1 MLNLRNNQITII
13 DDQAFCCL
21 PSLSSLDLSFNP
33 LKRLDADTFGGVR
46 THLQKLEIAN
56 TSLTLLP
63 SFQLAQLKMLNVS
76 SNHLTF
82 VPANTLANLSDVRH
96 LDLSHNELPA
106 PPSAAW
112 HSMHHLRTLNLAG
125 NPISQVMNDSFLG
138 LDKLETLDITD
149 IKANLYQVHYSYCA
163 WLTSINTKTIQKV
176 SSAQQTEN
184 KLIKNYFMLTTTSS
198 SV

>member
-1 MLNLRNNQITII
+1 MVLNLARNQITII
-13 DDQAFCCL
+13 DDQAFCCV

-33 LKRLDADTFGGVR
+33 LKRLDADTFAGVR
-46 THLQKLEIAN
+46 THLQELKIAN

-63 SFQLAQLKMLNVS
+63 SFQLPQLKTLNVS

-82 VPANTLANLSDVRH
+82 VPPNTLANLSDVRD

-112 HSMHHLRTLNLAG
+112 HSMHHLRSLNLAG

-138 LDKLETLDITD
+138 LDKLEFIDISD
-149 IKANLYQVHYSYCA
+149 IRATLYQVHFVCA
-163 WLTSINTKTIQKV
+163 WTNQSGSLLQIV
-176 SSAQQTEN
+176 SPC
-184 KLIKNYFMLTTTSS
+184 
-198 SV
+198 